1 MPRLHCINKVIQPI
15 VLAQYA
21 LRKLNRAVV
30 SRCFI
35 VIVDSIKYR
44 LKLTINYKKPSDLS
58 LTIKSTDSY
67 R

>member
-1 MPRLHCINKVIQPI
+1 MPRLHCINKIVQPI

-35 VIVDSIKYR
+35 VIVDLSEKISISNIMIN
-44 LKLTINYKKPSDLS
+44 KLIETG
-58 LTIKSTDSY
+58 
-67 R
+67 